1 MLCFLKSCDI
11 CLFHQEDTAAKC
23 KIGAVPSIRVVFR
36 SRDISVLIPALL
48 ITNPVTSGTL
58 HNLPQP

>member
-1 MLCFLKSCDI
+1 MLCFLKSYDI
-11 CLFHQEDTAAKC
+11 CLFHQEDTVAKC
-23 KIGAVPSIRVVFR
+23 KSSSVPSICVVFR